1 MNIWAFEEFVQ
12 SENTRTLSIFVQS
25 PSIIGSAISLE
36 NLLWTEFSNTDS
48 PVFSPRVPKHLDATL
63 EGLGASRNT
72 MPEAVICAYAR
83 TPFGKFRGA
92 LSDYSATDLGTKS
105 VSELLSR
112 AGVDPSSGA
121 IDQVYMGQVL
131 QAGAGQAPARQ
142 VALGAGLPF
151 DTPCTTINKVCGS
164 SLKAVMI
171 AATEIRAGVA
181 NLVVAGG
188 MESMSNAPSFV
199 RSANRGEDVPYAEL
213 ISVLANDGL
222 KDSWSGEM
230 MGNSGE
236 SVAKKFS
243 IQRSA
248 SDAYAV
254 RSHLLAKTAWDRGW
268 LSKEVFTVNGLERDE
283 GIRLDCSPET
293 LAKLSPVFEEGG
305 QVTAGNASQV
315 SDGASAVLVASIDAA
330 EAHGLPVLARIV
342 DYTTSGLEP
351 GRVMSAPIPAIE
363 GLLERSGLS
372 MGDIDVLEHN
382 EAFASASC
390 AIQSYFDA
398 PDERFNVHGGAI
410 ALGHPLGA
418 TGTRCL
424 MTLVNALDRIG
435 GRRGIVAICL
445 GGGNAVAM
453 LVERP

>member
-1 MNIWAFEEFVQ
+1 V
-12 SENTRTLSIFVQS
+12 
-25 PSIIGSAISLE
+25 
-36 NLLWTEFSNTDS
+36 
-48 PVFSPRVPKHLDATL
+48 
-63 EGLGASRNT
+63 
-72 MPEAVICAYAR
+72 PEAVICAYTR

-92 LSDYSATDLGTKS
+92 LSDYSATELGTKA
-105 VSELLSR
+105 VSELLYRTS
-112 AGVDPSSGA
+112 VDPSSGA

-131 QAGAGQAPARQ
+131 QAGTGQAPARQ

-171 AATEIRAGVA
+171 AASEIRAGVA

-199 RSANRGEDVPYAEL
+199 RSANRGEDVPYAKL
-213 ISVLANDGL
+213 ISVLSNDGL
-222 KDSWSGEM
+222 KDSWTGEM
-230 MGNSGE
+230 MGNTGE
-236 SVAKKFS
+236 SVAKEFD

-248 SDAYAV
+248 SDAYAA
-254 RSHLLAKTAWDRGW
+254 RSHRLANAAWDKGW
-268 LSKEVFTVNGLERDE
+268 ISKEVFTVDKVERDE
-283 GIRLDCSPET
+283 GVRPDCAPET
-293 LAKLSPVFEEGG
+293 LANLSPVFEEGG

-330 EAHGLPVLARIV
+330 EAHGLPVLARIA
-342 DYTTSGLEP
+342 DYATSGVEP
-351 GRVMSAPIPAIE
+351 GRVMSAPIPAVE
-363 GLLERSGLS
+363 TLFERNGLS
-372 MGDIDVLEHN
+372 MNDIDVLEHN

-390 AIQSYFDA
+390 AIQSYFGV

-424 MTLVNALDRIG
+424 MTLVNALERIE
-435 GRRGIVAICL
+435 GRHGIVTICL